1 MTESTD
7 YSDII
12 HAIARD
18 CLRLDGPLMEALVRI
33 NQHFGYVPKEA
44 QAIVAEV
51 LNVSQADVAG
61 VTGFYSD
68 FRSAPPGRKIVQL
81 CRAEACQAA
90 GVARVVT
97 EVEAALGC
105 AFGKTRSDGAVTLED
120 AYCFGNCA
128 LAPAAMVDGRLIGR
142 VEAKTITALVKP

>member
-1 MTESTD
+1 MTESAELP
-7 YSDII
+7 DII

-18 CLRLDGPLMEALVRI
+18 CIGLDGPLMVALVQI
-33 NQHFGYVPKEA
+33 NQRFGYVPQEA
-44 QAIVAEV
+44 QAIVANV

-68 FRSAPPGRKIVQL
+68 FRSTPPGRLIVQL

-90 GVARVVT
+90 GVEDVVKD
-97 EVEAALGC
+97 VEAALGC
-105 AFGKTRSDGAVTLED
+105 AFGETRSDGAVTLEN

-128 LAPAAMVDGRLIGR
+128 LSPTAMIDGRLVGR
-142 VEAKTITALVKP
+142 VDAQTISKAVES

>member
-1 MTESTD
+1 MTESAELP
-7 YSDII
+7 DII

-18 CLRLDGPLMEALVRI
+18 CIGLDGPLMEVLVRI
-33 NQHFGYVPKEA
+33 NQRFGYVPKEA
-44 QAIVAEV
+44 QPIVADV

-68 FRSAPPGRKIVQL
+68 FRSTPPGRVIVQL

-90 GVARVVT
+90 GVEAVVKD
-97 EVEAALGC
+97 VEAALGC
-105 AFGKTRSDGAVTLED
+105 AFGETRSDGAVTLED

-128 LAPAAMVDGRLIGR
+128 LSPAAMIDGFLVGR
-142 VEAKTITALVKP
+142 VDAQIISDAVKS